1 MFSSWHLPKVLIRK
15 SAIRACSGASTLKDQ
30 YLGQVPG
37 GGGKKKED
45 GGGAI
50 SKKHHFLAQLLERSK
65 RAKKIGDSFD
75 FPNRKELVGG
85 GRKAWNIP
93 LTPTTHSQT
102 TRCPSTHSL
111 PTPAW
116 LHTHTTTTTTYK
128 DFAPPVSSVPISISG
143 LVVEYIVA
151 IDVTRARFPADA
163 GTSWEWW
170 PWPHP
175 VHVLFP

>member
-1 MFSSWHLPKVLIRK
+1 MGRCQ
-15 SAIRACSGASTLKDQ
+15 AAGE
-30 YLGQVPG
+30 
-37 GGGKKKED
+37 KKKR
-45 GGGAI
+45 GRGCAI

-93 LTPTTHSQT
+93 STPTTHSQT

-116 LHTHTTTTTTYK
+116 LHTHTTTTTTHK
-128 DFAPPVSSVPISISG
+128 DFARNKKAPANVKRTYQHQWSRGRIHRYHRCDPGSIPG
-143 LVVEYIVA
+143 
-151 IDVTRARFPADA
+151 
-163 GTSWEWW
+163 
-170 PWPHP
+170 
-175 VHVLFP
+175 

>member
-37 GGGKKKED
+37 GGGKKKR
-45 GGGAI
+45 GRGCAI
-50 SKKHHFLAQLLERSK
+50 SKRHHFLAQLLERSK

-75 FPNRKELVGG
+75 FPNRTELVGG

-93 LTPTTHSQT
+93 STPTTHSET
-102 TRCPSTHSL
+102 TRCPST
-111 PTPAW
+111 W
-116 LHTHTTTTTTYK
+116 LHTHTTTTTTHK
-128 DFAPPVSSVPISISG
+128 DFARNKKKPANVKHTVSISG

-151 IDVTRARFPADA
+151 IDVTRVRFPADA
-163 GTSWEWW
+163 IC
-170 PWPHP
+170 PILH
-175 VHVLFP
+175 